1 MDYPDQYTTFHLGVP
16 PELWDSWKDTVPRSE
31 NLSER
36 IETLIEQDLN
46 ATAAGGY
53 TEMEE
58 RTARLLASRIERRAQ
73 TALDA
78 IEERDDIDSAKEN
91 LQKIG
96 EIASQFDGG

>member
-16 PELWDSWKDTVPRSE
+16 PELWTNWKDTVPRST

-53 TEMEE
+53 TEIEE

-78 IEERDDIDSAKEN
+78 IEERDDIDSATDN
-91 LQKIG
+91 LEKIG